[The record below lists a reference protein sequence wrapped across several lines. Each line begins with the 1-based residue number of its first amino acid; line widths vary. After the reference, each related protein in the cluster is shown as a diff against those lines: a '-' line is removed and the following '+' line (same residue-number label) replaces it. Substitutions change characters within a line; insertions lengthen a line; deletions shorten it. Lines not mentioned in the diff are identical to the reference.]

1 MRWGMQREISGTMF
15 YYYFVCKRKLWF
27 FANEIQLESENE
39 DVIIGKLID
48 ENSYSRELKH
58 VLIDNTVNID
68 FIKEWKIL
76 HEVKKQKSIEEAG
89 IWQLKYYIYF
99 LRQRGINIEKG
110 VLDYPKL
117 KKREEIFLSKED
129 EEKIK
134 KILLEI
140 REIINLKVP
149 PKLEKLKICKKC
161 AYFEYCYI

>member
-1 MRWGMQREISGTMF
+1 MQREISGTMF

-27 FANEIQLESENE
+27 FANEIQLENENE

-99 LRQRGINIEKG
+99 LKERGINIEKG
-110 VLDYPKL
+110 ILDYPKL
-117 KKREEIFLSKED
+117 KKRQEIFLSKED
-129 EEKIK
+129 EERIEN
-134 KILLEI
+134 ILLEI
-140 REIINLKVP
+140 REIINLKLP
-149 PKLEKLKICKKC
+149 PKLEKLKICRKC

>member
-1 MRWGMQREISGTMF
+1 MQREISGMMF

-27 FANEIQLESENE
+27 FANEIQMESENE

-99 LRQRGINIEKG
+99 LRKRGINIEKG
-110 VLDYPKL
+110 ILDYPKL
-117 KKREEIFLSKED
+117 KKREEIFLTEED
-129 EEKIK
+129 EKRIEE
-134 KILLEI
+134 ILLEI
-140 REIINLKVP
+140 REIINLKLP

>member
-1 MRWGMQREISGTMF
+1 VRWGMQREISGMMF

-27 FANEIQLESENE
+27 FANEIQMESENE

-99 LRQRGINIEKG
+99 LRKRGINIEKG
-110 VLDYPKL
+110 ILDYPKL
-117 KKREEIFLSKED
+117 KKREEIFLTEED
-129 EEKIK
+129 KKRIEE
-134 KILLEI
+134 ILLEI
-140 REIINLKVP
+140 REIVNLKLP

>member
-1 MRWGMQREISGTMF
+1 MQREISGTMF

-27 FANEIQLESENE
+27 FANEIQLENENE

-48 ENSYSRELKH
+48 ENSYSQELKH

-99 LRQRGINIEKG
+99 LKERGINIEKG
-110 VLDYPKL
+110 ILDYPKL
-117 KKREEIFLSKED
+117 KKRQEIFLSKED
-129 EEKIK
+129 EERIEN
-134 KILLEI
+134 ILLEI
-140 REIINLKVP
+140 REIINLKLP
-149 PKLEKLKICKKC
+149 PKLEKLKICRKC

>member
-1 MRWGMQREISGTMF
+1 MQREISGTMF

-58 VLIDNTVNID
+58 ILIDNTVNID

-76 HEVKKQKSIEEAG
+76 HEVKKQKSVEEAG

-99 LRQRGINIEKG
+99 LRQRGIKIEKG

-129 EEKIK
+129 EERIK
-134 KILLEI
+134 NILLEI
-140 REIINLKVP
+140 REIINLKQP

>member
-1 MRWGMQREISGTMF
+1 MQREISGMMF

-27 FANEIQLESENE
+27 FANEIQMESENE

-99 LRQRGINIEKG
+99 LRKRGINIEKG
-110 VLDYPKL
+110 ILDYPKL
-117 KKREEIFLSKED
+117 KKREEIFLTEED
-129 EEKIK
+129 EKRIEE
-134 KILLEI
+134 ILLEI
-140 REIINLKVP
+140 REIVNLKLP

-161 AYFEYCYI
+161 AYFEYCYRIC

>member
-1 MRWGMQREISGTMF
+1 VRWGMQREISGMMF

-27 FANEIQLESENE
+27 FTNEIQMESENE

-76 HEVKKQKSIEEAG
+76 HEVKKQKSVEEAG

-99 LRQRGINIEKG
+99 LRKRGINIEKG
-110 VLDYPKL
+110 ILDYPKL
-117 KKREEIFLSKED
+117 KKREEIFLTEED
-129 EEKIK
+129 EKRIEE
-134 KILLEI
+134 ILLEI
-140 REIINLKVP
+140 REIVNLKLP

>member
-1 MRWGMQREISGTMF
+1 MQREISGTMF

-27 FANEIQLESENE
+27 FANEIQMESENE

-76 HEVKKQKSIEEAG
+76 HEVKKQKSVEEAG

-99 LRQRGINIEKG
+99 LRKRGINIEKG
-110 VLDYPKL
+110 ILDYPKL
-117 KKREEIFLSKED
+117 KKREEIFLTEED
-129 EEKIK
+129 EKRIEE
-134 KILLEI
+134 ILLEI
-140 REIINLKVP
+140 REIVNLKLP

>member
-1 MRWGMQREISGTMF
+1 VRWGMQREISGTMF

-27 FANEIQLESENE
+27 FANEIQMESENE

-76 HEVKKQKSIEEAG
+76 HEVKKQKSVEEAG

-99 LRQRGINIEKG
+99 LRKRGINIEKG
-110 VLDYPKL
+110 ILDYPKL
-117 KKREEIFLSKED
+117 KKREEIFLTEED
-129 EEKIK
+129 EKRIEE
-134 KILLEI
+134 ILLEI
-140 REIINLKVP
+140 REIVNLKLP

>member
-1 MRWGMQREISGTMF
+1 M
-15 YYYFVCKRKLWF
+15 VF
-27 FANEIQLESENE
+27 FTNEIQMESENE

-76 HEVKKQKSIEEAG
+76 HEVKKQKSVEEAG

-99 LRQRGINIEKG
+99 LRKRGINIEKG
-110 VLDYPKL
+110 ILDYPKL
-117 KKREEIFLSKED
+117 KKREEIFLTEED
-129 EEKIK
+129 EKRIEEV
-134 KILLEI
+134 LLEI
-140 REIINLKVP
+140 REIVNLKLP

>member
-1 MRWGMQREISGTMF
+1 MQREIAGMMF

-27 FANEIQLESENE
+27 FANEIQMESENE

-99 LRQRGINIEKG
+99 LKERGINIEKG
-110 VLDYPKL
+110 ILDYPKL
-117 KKREEIFLSKED
+117 KKRQEIFLSKED
-129 EEKIK
+129 EERIEN
-134 KILLEI
+134 ILLEI
-140 REIINLKVP
+140 REIINLKLP
-149 PKLEKLKICKKC
+149 PKLEKLKICRKC

>member
-1 MRWGMQREISGTMF
+1 MQREISGTMF

-27 FANEIQLESENE
+27 FANEIQLENENE

-99 LRQRGINIEKG
+99 LKERGINIEKG
-110 VLDYPKL
+110 ILDYPKL
-117 KKREEIFLSKED
+117 KKREEIFLTEED
-129 EEKIK
+129 EKRIEE
-134 KILLEI
+134 ILLEI
-140 REIINLKVP
+140 REIVNLKLP

>member
-1 MRWGMQREISGTMF
+1 MQREISGTMF

-27 FANEIQLESENE
+27 FANEIQMESENE

-48 ENSYSRELKH
+48 EDSYSRELKH

-76 HEVKKQKSIEEAG
+76 HEVKKQKSVEEAG

-99 LRQRGINIEKG
+99 LRKRGINIEKG
-110 VLDYPKL
+110 ILDYPKL
-117 KKREEIFLSKED
+117 KKREEIFLTEED
-129 EEKIK
+129 EKRIEE
-134 KILLEI
+134 ILLEI
-140 REIINLKVP
+140 REIVNLKLP

>member
-1 MRWGMQREISGTMF
+1 MQREISGTMF

-27 FANEIQLESENE
+27 FANEIQMESENE

-99 LRQRGINIEKG
+99 LRKRGINIEKG
-110 VLDYPKL
+110 ILDYPKL
-117 KKREEIFLSKED
+117 KKREEIFLTEED
-129 EEKIK
+129 KKRIEE
-134 KILLEI
+134 ILLEI
-140 REIINLKVP
+140 REIVNLKLP